1 MQVQLDK
8 VFVCMSE
15 TTRYIGCVI
24 WQVLSLQP
32 VPFVF
37 FVFLCVFPLD
47 SDRRVVLIRFYGS
60 EQSAQ
65 LMVLEGVILSERGKE
80 AKQMDETKIR
90 GESRRQRTAKKSG
103 WDVEAGREWWMS
115 GINRSAWK
123 EQTIEQQIL
132 IYKEAFEIR
141 LQKPIR
147 IQNNPKQHLKLYK
160 V

>member
-1 MQVQLDK
+1 M
-8 VFVCMSE
+8 
-15 TTRYIGCVI
+15 
-24 WQVLSLQP
+24 QP

-90 GESRRQRTAKKSG
+90 VTEAAHSKKIWMRCRSRERMV
-103 WDVEAGREWWMS
+103 DEW
-115 GINRSAWK
+115 N
-123 EQTIEQQIL
+123 
-132 IYKEAFEIR
+132 
-141 LQKPIR
+141 
-147 IQNNPKQHLKLYK
+147 
-160 V
+160 